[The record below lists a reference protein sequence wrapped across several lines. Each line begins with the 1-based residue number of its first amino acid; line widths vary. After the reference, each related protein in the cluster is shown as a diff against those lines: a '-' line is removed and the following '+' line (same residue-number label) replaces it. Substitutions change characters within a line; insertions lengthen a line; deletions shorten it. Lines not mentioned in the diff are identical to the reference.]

1 MAAQAPVLGLTV
13 FRCLTLALA
22 VGACAGEGDIARDT
36 LPDTLAPIG
45 SGTELLL
52 TRERLSLIDG
62 WIRASIARDGK
73 APESLEIVQ
82 PPEGEAALYV
92 PLERYKRDGWGRPI
106 EYEYRP
112 QARSYRLRSPGD
124 DGRLGTADDVT
135 LDGEA

>member
-1 MAAQAPVLGLTV
+1 MTRRL
-13 FRCLTLALA
+13 CLTLVLA
-22 VGACAGEGDIARDT
+22 VIGCVGEGVATRDT

-52 TRERLSLIDG
+52 TRERLSLVDG

-92 PLERYKRDGWGRPI
+92 PLERYKRDGWGRAI
-106 EYEYRP
+106 EYEYLP
-112 QARSYRLRSPGD
+112 QARAYRLRSPGE
-124 DGRLGTADDVT
+124 DGTLGTADDVT